1 MIKDSTID
9 QVKDVAHANLS
20 EIVGGFIKL
29 KREGSNF
36 KGLCPFHGEKSPS
49 FVVNDVKG
57 MYKCFGC
64 GRSGNGISFLMEH
77 EKKTYIEAVRWI
89 AEKYNIEMEEE
100 KLKKEYVR
108 PVKRLEKLE
117 SETIAY
123 FENHRGISNNTLLRF
138 KVTDGVEWMP
148 KAQGEIP
155 VICFNY
161 YQDGELVNIKYRGK
175 GKDFKLVKDAKLIFY
190 NLDSIKDQKE
200 CVICEG
206 EIDSMALHEAG
217 IYSNVSVPAGA
228 ARGKLKLDYL
238 DNCWQLF
245 EDKER
250 IVIMTD
256 NDEPGI
262 LLRDELA
269 RRFGY
274 HRCFKVAYPEGCK
287 DANEVLLKH
296 GKEHLKKMVD
306 EAKDWPLEGVLSVM
320 DDLIED
326 VCNFWDNG
334 FPKGVELGIPFF
346 DDLLTLMGG
355 QYTTVTGI
363 PGSGKSE
370 FVDYMMA
377 QSTIIHDWKWA
388 ICSFENPASIHVTKL
403 MQKFSGRAFG
413 FRKNPDHR
421 MSLQQFQDSVFK
433 VNDYYKFI
441 NNKQIDISLEGILSK
456 ATEMVKRFGIKGL
469 LIDPW
474 NYIEHQM
481 PDGRSETQYVSEA
494 LTKIHMFSVLNGVHV
509 ILVAHPTKLKKEN
522 GKYEVPT
529 LYNISGS
536 AHFFNKTDNGL
547 SVYRDFETNVVTV
560 YVQKV
565 RFDWVGKIG
574 FCSFHYNTDT
584 RQYSAI
590 P

>member
-1 MIKDSTID
+1 MIKEHSIE
-9 QVKDVAHANLS
+9 QVKEVASSNVS
-20 EIVGGFIKL
+20 EIIGGFISL
-29 KREGSNF
+29 KKEGVNY

-57 MYKCFGC
+57 LYKCFGC
-64 GRSGNGISFLMEH
+64 GRSGNAISFLMEH
-77 EKKTYIEAVRWI
+77 ERKTYMEAVKWI
-89 AEKYNIEMEEE
+89 AEKYNIEMEQEQSR
-100 KLKKEYVR
+100 KSYSK
-108 PVKRLEKLE
+108 PQPRLEKLE
-117 SETIAY
+117 KETIAY
-123 FENHRGISNNTLLRF
+123 FEQKRGISNNTLLRF
-138 KVTDGVEWMP
+138 KVTDSKEWMP
-148 KAQGEIP
+148 KAQAEIP

-161 YQDGELVNIKYRGK
+161 YQDNQLVNVKFRGK
-175 GKDFKLVKDAKLIFY
+175 NKDFKMVKDAKLIFY
-190 NLDSIKDQKE
+190 NLDSIKEEKE
-200 CVICEG
+200 CTICEG
-206 EIDSMALHEAG
+206 EIDCMALYEAG
-217 IYSNVSVPAGA
+217 IHSCVSVPAGA
-228 ARGKLKLDYL
+228 ARGKLKLEYL
-238 DNCWQLF
+238 DNCWELF

-250 IVIMTD
+250 IVVMTD

-274 HRCFKVAYPEGCK
+274 HRCFKVAYPEDCK
-287 DANEVLLKH
+287 DANEVLLKL
-296 GKEHLKKMVD
+296 GKDKLKEIVTN
-306 EAKDWPLEGVLSVM
+306 AKEWPLEGVLSVM

-326 VCNFWDNG
+326 VCSYWDHG

-370 FVDYMMA
+370 FVDFMMA
-377 QSTIIHDWKWA
+377 QSTINHDWKWA
-388 ICSFENPASIHVTKL
+388 ISSFENPAAIHVTKL

-413 FRKNPDHR
+413 FRRNPEHR
-421 MSLQQFQDSVFK
+421 MSLQQFEDSVFK
-433 VNDYYKFI
+433 VHEYYKFI
-441 NNKQIDISLEGILSK
+441 NTKETDITLDGILTK
-456 ATEMVKRFGIKGL
+456 ATQMVKRFGIKGL

-474 NYIEHQM
+474 NYIEHQV
-481 PDGRSETQYVSEA
+481 PTGKSETQYVSEA
-494 LTKIHMFSVLNGVHV
+494 LTKIHMFCILNGVHV

-529 LYNISGS
+529 LYSISGS

-547 SVYRDFETNVVTV
+547 SVYRDFESNIVTV

-574 FCSFHYNTDT
+574 FCSFQYNTDT

>member
-1 MIKDSTID
+1 MIKESSID
-9 QVKDVAHANLS
+9 LVKDAAHVNLS
-20 EIVGGFIKL
+20 DIISGFVKL
-29 KREGSNF
+29 RKEGVNF

-57 MYKCFGC
+57 LYKCFGC

-77 EKKTYIEAVRWI
+77 ERKTYIEAVKWI

-100 KLKKEYVR
+100 KLKKEYSK
-108 PVKRLEKLE
+108 PVQRLEKLE
-117 SETIAY
+117 KGTIAY

-138 KVTDGVEWMP
+138 KVTDSVEWMP
-148 KAQGEIP
+148 KAKGEIP

-161 YQDGELVNIKYRGK
+161 FQEGELVNVKFRGK
-175 GKDFKLVKDAKLIFY
+175 DKDFKLVKDAKLIFY

-200 CVICEG
+200 CVVCEG
-206 EIDSMALHEAG
+206 EIDSMALYEAG
-217 IYSNVSVPAGA
+217 VYSNVSVPAGA
-228 ARGKLKLDYL
+228 ARGKLRLEYL
-238 DNCWQLF
+238 DNCWQYF

-256 NDEPGI
+256 NDEPGM

-274 HRCFKVAYPEGCK
+274 HRCFKVEYPKDCK
-287 DANEVLLKH
+287 DADEVLLKH
-296 GKEHLKKMVD
+296 GKDRLKKMVD
-306 EAKDWPLEGVLSVM
+306 EAKEWPLEGVLSVF
-320 DDLIED
+320 DDLIEE
-326 VCNFWDNG
+326 VCNYWDHG
-334 FPKGVELGIPFF
+334 FPKGIELGIPFF

-377 QSTIIHDWKWA
+377 QSTIIHEWKWA
-388 ICSFENPASIHVTKL
+388 ICSFENPAAIHVTKL

-413 FRKNPDHR
+413 FRKNPEHR
-421 MSLQQFQDSVFK
+421 MSIAQFEDSVFK
-433 VNDYYKFI
+433 VHEYYKFI
-441 NNKQIDISLEGILSK
+441 NNKQIDISLDGILSK

-494 LTKIHMFSVLNGVHV
+494 LTKIHMFAVLNGVHV
-509 ILVAHPTKLKKEN
+509 ILVAHPTKLKKEM

-529 LYNISGS
+529 LYSISGS
-536 AHFFNKTDNGL
+536 AHFFNKTDNGI

-560 YVQKV
+560 YVQKI
-565 RFDWVGKIG
+565 RFDWIGKIG
-574 FCSFHYNTDT
+574 FASFNYNPDT
-584 RQYSAI
+584 RQYSSL
-590 P
+590 

>member
-1 MIKDSTID
+1 MIKENCID
-9 QVKDVAHANLS
+9 QVK
-20 EIVGGFIKL
+20 EIAETNIVDIVQSFIKL
-29 KREGSNF
+29 KKDGSGH
-36 KGLCPFHGEKSPS
+36 KGLCPFHNEKSPS
-49 FVVNDVKG
+49 FSVSGAKG

-77 EKKTYIEAVRWI
+77 EKKTYIEAVKWI

-100 KLKKEYVR
+100 KTKKEYSK
-108 PVKRLEKLE
+108 PQNRLEKLE
-117 SETIAY
+117 KETIAY
-123 FENHRGISNNTLLRF
+123 FEKHRGISNNTLLRF
-138 KVTDGVEWMP
+138 KVTDSVEWMP
-148 KAQGEIP
+148 KAGVEIP

-161 YQDGELVNIKYRGK
+161 FQDEQLVNIKFRGK
-175 GKDFKLVKDAKLIFY
+175 NKDFKMVKDAKLIFY

-200 CVICEG
+200 CVIVEG
-206 EIDSMALHEAG
+206 EIDCMALHEAG
-217 IYSNVSVPAGA
+217 IYSCVSVPAGA
-228 ARGKLKLDYL
+228 ARGKLRLEYL
-238 DNCWQLF
+238 DNCWELF
-245 EDKER
+245 EDKGK
-250 IVIMTD
+250 IIIMTD
-256 NDEPGI
+256 NDEPGK

-274 HRCFKVAYPEGCK
+274 HRCYKVEFPIDCK
-287 DANEVLLKH
+287 DADEILLKY
-296 GKEHLKKMVD
+296 GREKIKEVIQESK
-306 EAKDWPLEGVLSVM
+306 EWPLEGVLGVM
-320 DDLIED
+320 DDLIEE
-326 VCNFWDNG
+326 VCNYWDHG

-346 DDLLTLMGG
+346 DDLLTLMTG

-377 QSTIIHDWKWA
+377 QSSINHDWKWG
-388 ICSFENPASIHVTKL
+388 ICSFENPSSIHVTKL

-413 FRKNPDHR
+413 FRKNPEHR

-433 VNDYYKFI
+433 INEYYKFI
-441 NNKQIDISLEGILSK
+441 NNKEIDITLDGILSK
-456 ATEMVKRFGIKGL
+456 AAEMVKRFGIKGL

-474 NYIEHQM
+474 NYIEHLV
-481 PDGRSETQYVSEA
+481 PNGKSETQYISEA
-494 LTKIHMFSVLNGVHV
+494 LTKIHMFCVLNGVHV

-529 LYNISGS
+529 LYHISGS

-547 SVYRDFETNVVTV
+547 AVYRDFETNVVTV

-574 FCSFHYNTDT
+574 FCSFSYNTDT